1 MKPVNGWILVKR
13 LEVDEKTPS
22 GIYIP
27 KAATSEQ
34 KIQRNEVLQI
44 SQDVYNACEK
54 EGTTL
59 PYKVGDIVLT
69 HVQVGIQYVPYD
81 KENNILF
88 LKFDTIM
95 GVE

>member
-27 KAATSEQ
+27 KATDQ

-44 SQDVYNACEK
+44 SGDVFAACEK

-59 PYKVGDIVLT
+59 PYKVGDVVLT
-69 HVQVGIQYVPYD
+69 HTQLGIQLVPYD
-81 KENNILF
+81 TKDNIMF
-88 LKFDTIM
+88 LKFDAVM

>member
-1 MKPVNGWILVKR
+1 MKPVNGWIVVKR
-13 LEVDEKTPS
+13 LEQEEKTPS

-27 KAATSEQ
+27 KDTEQ

-44 SQDVYNACEK
+44 SEDVFNACAK

-69 HVQVGIQYVPYD
+69 HTQLGIQLVPYD
-81 KENNILF
+81 TKEKIMF
-88 LKFDTIM
+88 LKFDAVM